1 MVRLNAKRVMI
12 TSGRAMFIDALCHLA
27 ETDTVEHDGLACF
40 GHPYISRDGA
50 YKVYTNGFIHVV
62 DVCPRLFRAKTRPT
76 FTKLE
81 LTIPVDACS
90 IGIVDLNPAIL
101 NIYPFLN
108 EYEANH
114 PVIGVEPGE
123 YAFWFEEKEDNP
135 YRGLI
140 GFGAAHTLLLHGEF
154 GDAVY
159 ELEKDVA
166 KYLRSKGKDRGA
178 RRQPLV
184 ERAIALHDRGC
195 RDRRLHGLARLL
207 KAELPR
213 TRKA

>member
-1 MVRLNAKRVMI
+1 MRLSAKRVMI
-12 TSGRAMFIDALCHLA
+12 TSGRAMFIDVLCYLA
-27 ETDTVEHDGLACF
+27 ETDSIEHDGLAYF
-40 GHPYISRDGA
+40 AHPYISRDAA
-50 YKVYTNGFIHVV
+50 YKVYTNGLIHVV
-62 DVCPRLFRAKTRPT
+62 DVCPRLFRAKARPI

-90 IGIVDLNPAIL
+90 IGIIDLTPAIL
-101 NIYPFLN
+101 DSYPFLN

-114 PVIGVEPGE
+114 PIVRVEPGE
-123 YAFWFEEKEDNP
+123 YAFWFEEREGNP

-140 GFGAAHTLLLHGEF
+140 GFGAAPTLLLHGEF

-166 KYLRSKGKDRGA
+166 KYLRSKGRDRGA
-178 RRQPLV
+178 CRQSLV
-184 ERAIALHDRGC
+184 DRAIALHDQGC
-195 RDRRLHGLARLL
+195 QDARLHGLAGLL